1 MHLVLKFRSHIVIQ
15 GICFGY
21 VTFYMYFILSLHI
34 IRKKYLWR
42 NHNRKCLRK
51 EYTSVLW
58 KISNDQTSSYLLIH
72 FFTFS
77 RRLKN
82 IYVYIHIT
90 IWNGIK
96 RFRPRQDFFCWKI
109 THFALVEFASKVST
123 KNQML
128 SKREIWQSLWTL
140 SWRTRTIMTMAIST
154 TPSLWPLSST
164 HQNALS
170 MVTELWVIKDV
181 SRLPLQLVWS

>member
-1 MHLVLKFRSHIVIQ
+1 MYKRTFASSFKIPFSYCNLGYI
-15 GICFGY
+15 FGY

-96 RFRPRQDFFCWKI
+96 RFRPRQDFFFGKLL
-109 THFALVEFASKVST
+109 TL
-123 KNQML
+123 
-128 SKREIWQSLWTL
+128 LWL
-140 SWRTRTIMTMAIST
+140 NLHLRSAPR
-154 TPSLWPLSST
+154 
-164 HQNALS
+164 
-170 MVTELWVIKDV
+170 IKCYQRGRFGRV
-181 SRLPLQLVWS
+181 CGHYLGGPGP